1 MKTMK
6 YIKPIVIISLIAIV
20 YFIFSCKKDTSS
32 TIIINGR
39 VFDPNQNTYVAN
51 ANVQFLSSKIQ
62 SGTYNPSYNTVASAT
77 TDASGNFHI
86 EYTKDKDV
94 GFQIMVSGAKYFDQ
108 TYDIL
113 VTDMPG
119 GTYTP
124 TYNIYAEAYFKMHV
138 KNMTNSNQ
146 IGYTFTNTQPSCYT
160 CCNQSPINGVGTSYD
175 TTVFCKTYG
184 SQKIHVQ
191 WSVLKNGNY
200 HQLDS
205 MVYCAPFDTTSF
217 VLYY

>member
-1 MKTMK
+1 MK

-20 YFIFSCKKDTSS
+20 YFIFSCKKDTSN

-62 SGTYNPSYNTVASAT
+62 TGTYNPSYNTVASAT

-86 EYTKDKDV
+86 EYIKDKDV
-94 GFQIMVSGAKYFDQ
+94 GFQIMVSGAKYYDQ
-108 TYDIL
+108 TYNIL

-124 TYNIYAEAYFKMHV
+124 TYNIFSVAYFKVHV

-146 IGYTFTNTQPSCYT
+146 IGYNFTNTQPSCYT
-160 CCNQSPINGVGTSYD
+160 CCNQTSIIGIGTSYD
-175 TTVFCKTYG
+175 STTICNTYG
-184 SQKIHVQ
+184 AQKIQVQ
-191 WSVLKNGNY
+191 WSVLKNGAY
-200 HQLDS
+200 HQFDS
-205 MVYCAPFDTTSF
+205 LVYCAPFDTTLF
-217 VLYY
+217 ELYY